1 MRKDDTRFT
10 DEAFAEWMRE
20 DPARAK
26 WSATPDELS
35 RILLRAQQLKIECSH
50 TIKRSNQNNADET
63 REATATR

>member
-1 MRKDDTRFT
+1 METDTRFT
-10 DEAFAEWMRE
+10 DQAWGEWLRE

-35 RILLRAQQLKIECSH
+35 RILLRAQQLKLECSY